1 MMLADLDKLNTLRL
15 GPNFLYELTTYTEL
29 NTEGIWLNVGN
40 QTETELT
47 MVDGKDGILK
57 N

>member
-1 MMLADLDKLNTLRL
+1 MLADLDKLNTLRL